1 MKLKSTLLLF
11 LALTTFSCKKDTED
25 QTPTKSFEAN
35 ADGIY
40 ISNEGG
46 FTAGKAS
53 ITYSDGTEAE
63 TIQDVFRIANDEN
76 LGDVCHSM
84 AAINGLIYLVVNN
97 SSKIEVVQP
106 LTMKKV
112 KTISGLTSPRF
123 IVKATS
129 DKAYVSDLYSNQ
141 IAIINLTTNTVS
153 GSINL
158 TGSTEDMLL
167 YNGKMYVTNLSTAF
181 LYVIDAATDVVEDS
195 IAIGSGG
202 NSLQLDMN
210 NKIWVL
216 CGGDFVTSAP
226 ASLHRVDPSTKATE
240 LSLTFPPSVYP
251 SQLCINETNDAL
263 FFLNTNVY
271 KMQITDSTLPA
282 TVFVDAAGKSF
293 YAMGYDKVSMLLYVS
308 DAIDYQ
314 QAGRI
319 YRYTTT
325 GSEISGLP
333 AGIIPGDFLFLN
345 N

>member
-1 MKLKSTLLLF
+1 MKLKITLLIF
-11 LALTTFSCKKDTED
+11 AALTTFSCKKDTED

-46 FTAGKAS
+46 FTLGKAT

-63 TIQDVFRIANDEN
+63 TIQDVFRIANDAN

-106 LTMKKV
+106 LTMKKIT
-112 KTISGLTSPRF
+112 TITGLSSPRF

-129 DKAYVSDLYSNQ
+129 DKAYVSDLSSNQ
-141 IAIINLTTNTVS
+141 ISIINLTTNSIS
-153 GSINL
+153 GTISL
-158 TGSTEDMLL
+158 TGSTEEMLL
-167 YNGKMYVTNLSTAF
+167 YNGKVYVTNLSTAY
-181 LYVIDAATDVVEDS
+181 LYVIDPTTDIVEDS

-202 NSLQLDMN
+202 NSLQLDMD

-216 CGGDFVTSAP
+216 CGGDYVTSAP
-226 ASLHRVDPSTKATE
+226 ASLHRVDPSTKTTE

-282 TVFVDAAGKSF
+282 TAFVDAAGKSF
-293 YAMGYDKVSMLLYVS
+293 YGMGYDKVSMLLYVS

-319 YRYTTT
+319 YRYTTS